1 MNTVFERI
9 SALRA
14 EMKKCGI
21 DMYYVPTDDYH
32 GSEYVGD
39 FFKCREYISGFT
51 GSAGNVI
58 ITDSYAGLWTDGRYF
73 IQAENE
79 LKDTEF
85 VLNKMGEKG
94 VLTASEFITKNIGN
108 GKLGF
113 DGKTVN
119 ASFAEK
125 IAEKIG
131 KDNII
136 SVDLFEKIWKN
147 RPPLPFSDGFI
158 LDLKYAGL
166 SYKEK
171 AEIIRSVMKE
181 RSADYYA
188 FSSPD
193 DICWLLNIRG
203 NDVKYNPVLLSYGIL
218 TEKNFHF
225 FISGEKIQKITDK
238 LDREIIIHTYD
249 EFYSFLEELPNNRTV
264 YLDKS
269 RLNYEACG
277 KIPESVKIIDG
288 QNLTLIKSK
297 KNPVEAQNERIAHLK
312 DGIAVTKFI
321 YRIKKEPEKY
331 SELSAADMLI
341 SLRKEQENYVEESFE
356 PIIAYGAHGAIVHY
370 SADEKSNSQIFA
382 DGFLLCD
389 TGGHYLEGTTDVTR
403 TVCLGNPTDDMKRD
417 YTAVLRGHLNL
428 ADAVFRY
435 GCHGANLDILAR
447 MPIYEIGR
455 DFNHGT
461 GHGVGYLLNVHEAPN
476 GIRMK
481 FIKSHDCELDEGMI
495 TSDEPG
501 IYIEGKYG
509 IRTESLLLCRTR
521 EENSFG
527 KFMYFE
533 NLTLV
538 PFDPDAVEK
547 SMMNEKEISLY
558 NNYQKRVFDTLSPYL
573 DEAERNWLKNETRAL

>member
-1 MNTVFERI
+1 MNTVSERI

-51 GSAGNVI
+51 GSAGSVVV
-58 ITDSYAGLWTDGRYF
+58 TDNYAGLWTDGRYF

-85 VLNKMGEKG
+85 VLNKMGEKD
-94 VLTASEFITKNIGN
+94 VLTASEFITRNIGN

-147 RPPLPFSDGFI
+147 RPALPFSDGFI

-166 SYKEK
+166 SYGEK
-171 AEIIRSVMKE
+171 AEIIRGVMKE
-181 RSADYYA
+181 RGADYYA

-203 NDVKYNPVLLSYGIL
+203 NDVEYNPVLLSYGVL
-218 TEKNFHF
+218 TEKNFHL
-225 FISGEKIQKITDK
+225 FINEEKIQKITDK
-238 LDREIIIHTYD
+238 LDGEIIIHPYD
-249 EFYSFLEELPNNRTV
+249 EFYSFLEELPKNCTV

-277 KIPESVKIIDG
+277 KIPESIKIIDG

-341 SLRKEQENYVEESFE
+341 SLRKEQDNYVEESFE
-356 PIIAYGAHGAIVHY
+356 SIIAYGAHGAIVHY
-370 SADEKSNSQIFA
+370 GADEKSNSQILA

-428 ADAVFRY
+428 ANAVFRY

-538 PFDPDAVEK
+538 PFDPDAVER
-547 SMMNEKEISLY
+547 SMMSEKEISLY

-573 DEAERNWLKNETRAL
+573 DDAERDWLKNETRAL

>member
-1 MNTVFERI
+1 MNTVSERI

-51 GSAGNVI
+51 GSAGSVI
-58 ITDSYAGLWTDGRYF
+58 VTGKYAGLWTDGRYF

-79 LKDTEF
+79 LKNTEF
-85 VLNKMGEKG
+85 VLNKTGEKD
-94 VLTASEFITKNIGN
+94 VLNVSEFIAKNIGN

-125 IAEKIG
+125 IAGKIG

-147 RPPLPFSDGFI
+147 RPAPPFSDGFI
-158 LDLKYAGL
+158 LDVKYAGL

-171 AEIIRSVMKE
+171 AEIIRGVMKE
-181 RSADYYA
+181 RGADYYA

-203 NDVKYNPVLLSYGIL
+203 NDVEYNPVLLSYGVL
-218 TEKNFHF
+218 TDNNFRLFINEK
-225 FISGEKIQKITDK
+225 KIKNITDK
-238 LDREIIIHTYD
+238 LDREIIIHPYD
-249 EFYSFLEELPNNRTV
+249 EFYSFLEELPDNSTV

-277 KIPESVKIIDG
+277 KIPEGVKIIDS

-321 YRIKKEPEKY
+321 CRIKKEPEKY

-341 SLRKEQENYVEESFE
+341 SLRKEQENYVEESFK
-356 PIIAYGAHGAIVHY
+356 PIIAYGAHGAVVHY
-370 SADEKSNSQIFA
+370 SADEKSNSQILA

-403 TVCLGNPTDDMKRD
+403 TVCLGNPTDEMKRD

-501 IYIEGKYG
+501 IYIEGRYG

-521 EENSFG
+521 GENSFG

-538 PFDPDAVEK
+538 PFDPDAVER
-547 SMMNEKEISLY
+547 SMMSEKEIFLY